1 MTERVPPAGAGSERR
16 PAAALAVDGLA
27 VAAAGRPV
35 LRDVCFRLEPGSC
48 LGLVGE
54 TGAGKTMACRAIT
67 GRLTRIGVTV
77 TGGSVR
83 YGGTDLL
90 AQSPAQWR
98 ALYGRRI
105 GLVPQNSL
113 GSLDPVMKVG
123 RQVRETLR
131 ELDPGAPH
139 DARAAELLE
148 MVHLPRPRQV
158 LGAYPHELSGGM
170 RQRLM
175 IALALAGRPD
185 LLVADEP
192 TSALDMTVQHGIVD
206 LLAELR
212 AATGMSVIFVTHDLS
227 VVESIAEQIAVMYA
241 GTVVESGPAPVIL
254 TAPRHPYTRALL
266 AARPSRGQRGA
277 RLAAIPGQPRP
288 LAPGLAG
295 CQFAERCPLAS
306 DQCRAEVPPLAEQGP
321 GHRSACWHAAEVPA
335 ADRLDAAGSGL
346 DAAADRP
353 AAGRDGPDTLAAG
366 PDAAGAGP

>member
-1 MTERVPPAGAGSERR
+1 MTDHVPMTDRARLEVAGLSVAAGPRQILREVSF
-16 PAAALAVDGLA
+16 ALA
-27 VAAAGRPV
+27 
-35 LRDVCFRLEPGSC
+35 PGSC

-54 TGAGKTMACRAIT
+54 TGAGKTMACRAVT
-67 GRLTRIGVTV
+67 GRLTRIGVRV
-77 TGGSVR
+77 LGGAVR

-98 ALYGRRI
+98 RLYGRRI

-139 DARAAELLE
+139 EARAAELLD

-158 LGAYPHELSGGM
+158 LSAYPHELSGGM

-227 VVESIAEQIAVMYA
+227 VIESIADQIAVMYA
-241 GTVVESGPAPVIL
+241 GTVVESGPAEQIMA
-254 TAPRHPYTRALL
+254 APRHPYTRALL
-266 AARPSRGQRGA
+266 AARPSRAQRGG
-277 RLAAIPGQPRP
+277 RLAAIPGQPQP
-288 LAPGLAG
+288 LLADLPG
-295 CQFAERCPLAS
+295 CQFAGRCPLAS
-306 DQCRAEVPPLAEQGP
+306 DQCRAQVPPLAEQGQEQGP
-321 GHRSACWHAAEVPA
+321 GPGAGHRSACWHADQVTAPGVTA
-335 ADRLDAAGSGL
+335 
-346 DAAADRP
+346 
-353 AAGRDGPDTLAAG
+353 
-366 PDAAGAGP
+366 

>member
-1 MTERVPPAGAGSERR
+1 MTDQAILEVT
-16 PAAALAVDGLA
+16 GLS
-27 VAAAGRPV
+27 VAARQRQI
-35 LRDVCFRLEPGSC
+35 LRDVSFALKPGSC

-54 TGAGKTMACRAIT
+54 TGAGKTMACRAVT
-67 GRLTRIGVTV
+67 GRLAGIGVTV
-77 TGGSVR
+77 LGGTVR
-83 YGGTDLL
+83 YSGIDLL

-98 ALYGRRI
+98 RIYGRRI
-105 GLVPQNSL
+105 ALVPQNSL

-131 ELDPGAPH
+131 ELDPGTPH

-158 LGAYPHELSGGM
+158 LSAYPHELSGGM

-227 VVESIAEQIAVMYA
+227 VVESIAGRIAVMYA
-241 GTVVESGPAPVIL
+241 GTVVESGPVEVIL
-254 TAPRHPYTRALL
+254 AAPRHPYTRALL
-266 AARPSRGQRGA
+266 AARPSRSQRGG
-277 RLAAIPGQPRP
+277 RLAAIPGQPRSL
-288 LAPGLAG
+288 LADLPG

-306 DQCRAEVPPLAEQGP
+306 DQCRAQVPPSAGQGP
-321 GHRSACWHAAEVPA
+321 SHYAACWHADRVTAPEVT
-335 ADRLDAAGSGL
+335 S
-346 DAAADRP
+346 
-353 AAGRDGPDTLAAG
+353 
-366 PDAAGAGP
+366 